1 MSYRIVFMGTPQF
14 AIPTLRTLVEE
25 YSAPSS
31 RGQVVGV
38 FTQPDRPSGRGRTLQ
53 PSPVKLLAL
62 EHDVPIYQPT
72 SLRKPEAQDEVRALR
87 PDVIIV
93 AAFGQIVPP
102 AVLDLP
108 PFGCIN
114 VHASLLPR
122 WRGAAPVAAAI
133 LAGDDMTGITIMKMD
148 AGLDTGPI
156 IRQRS
161 LRIASEDTRES
172 LTDRLAQLGA
182 ELLRDTLPDWFAGN
196 IQPQPQ
202 NEEEVAYAPKI
213 EKEQGRIDWHEPAQV
228 IERQVRAFYPWPGA
242 FTYWQDEPLKILAAT
257 AGGQGQYEKET
268 AQRLPGTVIETPGG
282 PAVVA
287 GSGVL
292 QLREVQPAGKRPMPA
307 HAFMRGARGFIGAHL
322 PD

>member
-14 AIPTLRTLVEE
+14 AIPTLQSLVEE
-25 YSAPSS
+25 STL
-31 RGQVVGV
+31 GQVVGV

-53 PSPVKLLAL
+53 PSPVKVLAL
-62 EHDVPIYQPT
+62 EHAVPVYQPK
-72 SLRKPEAQDEVRALR
+72 SLRKPEPQDQMQALH

-108 PFGCIN
+108 AFGCIN

-133 LAGDDMTGITIMKMD
+133 LAGDDVTGVTIMKMD

-156 IRQRS
+156 LRQRS
-161 LRIASEDTRES
+161 LPIASDETRES
-172 LTDRLAQLGA
+172 LTDRLAHLGA
-182 ELLRDTLPDWFAGN
+182 ELLRDTLPDWFAGR

-202 NEEEVAYAPKI
+202 NEAEVAYAPRI
-213 EKEQGRIDWHEPAQV
+213 EKEQGRIDWHEAADV
-228 IERQVRAFYPWPGA
+228 IGRQVRAFYPWPGA
-242 FTYWQDEPLKILAAT
+242 FTYWQGDLLKILAAS
-257 AGGQGQYEKET
+257 AGYEYTPEPT
-268 AQRLPGTVIETPGG
+268 QQPPGTVIETPEG
-282 PAVVA
+282 PAVVT

-292 QLREVQPAGKRPMPA
+292 QLRQVQPAGKRPMPA
-307 HAFMRGARGFIGAHL
+307 EAFARGARDFIGAHL

>member
-14 AIPTLRTLVEE
+14 AIPTLQSLVEE
-25 YSAPSS
+25 SS
-31 RGQVVGV
+31 LGQVVGV

-53 PSPVKLLAL
+53 PSPVKVLAL
-62 EHDVPIYQPT
+62 EHAVPVYQPK
-72 SLRKPEAQDEVRALR
+72 SLRKPEPQAQMQTLR

-133 LAGDDMTGITIMKMD
+133 LAGDDVTGVTIMKMD

-161 LRIASEDTRES
+161 LPIASDDTRES
-172 LTDRLAQLGA
+172 LTGRLAHLGA
-182 ELLRDTLPDWFAGN
+182 ELLRDTLPDWFAGR
-196 IQPQPQ
+196 IRPQPQ
-202 NEEEVAYAPKI
+202 NEEEVAYAPRI
-213 EKEQGRIDWHEPAQV
+213 EKEQGRIDWHESAEV
-228 IERQVRAFYPWPGA
+228 IGRQVRAFYPWPGA
-242 FTYWQDEPLKILAAT
+242 FTHWQGDLLKILAAG
-257 AGGQGQYEKET
+257 ASHEYAQET
-268 AQRLPGTVIETPGG
+268 AQQPPGTVVETSEG
-282 PAVVA
+282 PAVVT

-292 QLREVQPAGKRPMPA
+292 QLRQVQPAGKRPMPA
-307 HAFMRGARGFIGAHL
+307 RAFARGARGFIGARL

>member
-1 MSYRIVFMGTPQF
+1 MSYRIVFMGTPEF
-14 AIPTLRTLVEE
+14 AIPPLQVLVEDA
-25 YSAPSS
+25 SL
-31 RGQVVGV
+31 GQVVGV

-53 PSPVKLLAL
+53 PSPVKVLAL
-62 EHDVPIYQPT
+62 EHAVPVYQPK
-72 SLRKPEAQDEVRALR
+72 SLRKPEPQAQMEALQ

-108 PFGCIN
+108 RFGCIN

-133 LAGDDMTGITIMKMD
+133 LAGDDVTGVTIMKMD

-161 LRIASEDTRES
+161 LPIAADDTRES
-172 LTDRLAQLGA
+172 LTGRLAQMGA
-182 ELLRDTLPDWFAGN
+182 ELLRDTLPDWFAGH
-196 IQPQPQ
+196 IRPQPQ
-202 NEEEVAYAPKI
+202 NEEDVTYAPRI
-213 EKEQGRIDWHEPAQV
+213 EKEQGRIDWREAAEV
-228 IERQVRAFYPWPGA
+228 IGRQVRAFYPWPGV
-242 FTYWQDEPLKILAAT
+242 FTYWQGALLKILAASPSPQQPY
-257 AGGQGQYEKET
+257 AQAT
-268 AQRLPGTVIETPGG
+268 AQQPPGTVIETPGG
-282 PAVVA
+282 PAVVT

-292 QLREVQPAGKRPMPA
+292 HLREVQPAGKRPMPA
-307 HAFMRGARGFIGAHL
+307 DAFARGARGFIGARL